1 MSLHAHI
8 DPFSGAAGDMLLASC
23 LDLSPKPAELLSY
36 VKIALRE
43 GMPEIADEFDIKVE
57 RVWRGGMGSIAA
69 SHVVVWSKWG
79 EEGAPVPK
87 NHQGRREHVVEPC
100 DTGPSGDNGDD
111 VVERGDDEGHSHQH
125 EHEHRHE
132 HQHEHQHHSQSEDAN
147 TGTSTTTTYSSS
159 ASAASATLSTGN
171 AADETDAAHNPTS
184 HDLSH
189 SHNHNH
195 HHSHSHSHSH
205 SHTHDGSSTDAPL
218 RSLPDIRRLLETS
231 DPNYIP
237 PRVATLA
244 ESVFTVLAIAEA
256 SVHGADS
263 SDAVHFHE
271 VGAID
276 SIVDTIGTLLAMHR
290 LGIDLGSDARP
301 PSVSCGALPAGS
313 GSVWTQ
319 HGQLPV
325 PAFATMK
332 LLVGMPMCPGP
343 GAKSG
348 TVTGELVTPTGAAL
362 LRVLTGVEGVT
373 AAAACAAAGTANRSS
388 FPNFTPRGIGVGAG
402 TKDFVKFP
410 NVLRII
416 VGDTIVPDG
425 KKRQTDACISS
436 GTTVIDDS
444 IGATPKALDSLQI
457 EGITAT
463 KKPSPATGPSKTME
477 SGNNWHSDR
486 VTHIIANID
495 DMTPEHLSHATDVLL
510 QSGALDVWTHS
521 IMMKKGR
528 VAQSL
533 HCLCHSDSDSSSSH
547 LLEKIFRHTTTLGV
561 RIERNVER
569 VKLKRK
575 FIAVLVPCEDTEAV
589 SGEVAVKLGFLGE
602 DLVSCKAEFDDCA
615 KLSATC
621 EMPVQDVARRAEHLA
636 KQKLGLIV

>member
-1 MSLHAHI
+1 MTLHAHI

-23 LDLSPKPAELLSY
+23 LDLSPNPAELLSY
-36 VKIALRE
+36 VKTALRM
-43 GMPEIADEFDIKVE
+43 GMPEIADEFDIKVQ

-87 NHQGRREHVVEPC
+87 NHHQGRREHVVEC
-100 DTGPSGDNGDD
+100 DTGASGDSGDD
-111 VVERGDDEGHSHQH
+111 DVERGNDDEGHSHQH

-132 HQHEHQHHSQSEDAN
+132 HQHEHQHHSQLEEAN
-147 TGTSTTTTYSSS
+147 TGASTSSS
-159 ASAASATLSTGN
+159 APTATSGRPSAGN
-171 AADETDAAHNPTS
+171 ATDETDAAHNSTS
-184 HDLSH
+184 HDHSH
-189 SHNHNH
+189 IHNHN
-195 HHSHSHSHSH
+195 HSH
-205 SHTHDGSSTDAPL
+205 SHTHDGLSTGAPL
-218 RSLPDIRRLLETS
+218 RSLPDIRRLLEES

-244 ESVFTVLAIAEA
+244 EAVFTVLAIAEA
-256 SVHGADS
+256 SVHGVDS
-263 SDAVHFHE
+263 LDAVHFHE

-290 LGIDLGSDARP
+290 LGIDLGSDTRP

-362 LRVLTGVEGVT
+362 LRVLTGVEGIT
-373 AAAACAAAGTANRSS
+373 AAAATTNSRPSS

-425 KKRQTDACISS
+425 KKRRQTDVSS
-436 GTTVIDDS
+436 TTVTDDS
-444 IGATPKALDSLQI
+444 IDTMPKALDSLQI
-457 EGITAT
+457 EGSASTEE
-463 KKPSPATGPSKTME
+463 PSPATGPSKTPE
-477 SGNNWHSDR
+477 TGNKWQSDI
-486 VTHIIANID
+486 VTHIVANID

-510 QSGALDVWTHS
+510 QSGALDVWTHP

-533 HCLCHSDSDSSSSH
+533 HCLCHSDADSSSNH

-575 FIAVLVPCEDTEAV
+575 FITVLVPCCDTEAV
-589 SGEVAVKLGFLGE
+589 VGEVAVKLGFLGE
-602 DLVSCKAEFDDCA
+602 DLVSCKAEYDDCA

-621 EMPVQDVARRAEHLA
+621 ELPVQDIARRAEHLA
-636 KQKLGLIV
+636 KHKLELNV